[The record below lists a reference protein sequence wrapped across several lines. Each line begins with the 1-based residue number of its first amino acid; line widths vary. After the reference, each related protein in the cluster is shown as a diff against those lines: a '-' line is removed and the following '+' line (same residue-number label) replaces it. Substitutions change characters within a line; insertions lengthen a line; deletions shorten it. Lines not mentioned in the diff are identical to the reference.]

1 MFLAKTRR
9 CPLPVLIAHNPSYSM
24 RAMSSLL
31 PTRFARLAA
40 IALTLLFTGS
50 ANAQL
55 QKVVTLVKGEVT
67 NAEGQAASDVSV
79 AIYKGTEKIF
89 TTKSN
94 KEGKFNAT
102 IAPNATYR
110 VTFNNSNYQFAE
122 QQLVVP
128 AMDKFQE
135 TPLRMTLKTLK
146 NGEPFLITTQIFKP
160 KSSMIEAE
168 GATRLE
174 DIVTTVK
181 QNPKLTLDIT
191 VYPDATIKNSKKQ
204 SADETLLASR
214 ASAVK
219 SLLMSRGLAEK
230 QFNVIQE
237 KTTPSDAKFEVEIVE
252 VKKKK
257 ETRKKVKVPQY
268 IRVVGRV
275 G

>member
-1 MFLAKTRR
+1 M
-9 CPLPVLIAHNPSYSM
+9 
-24 RAMSSLL
+24 

-40 IALTLLFTGS
+40 IALILCISGTAS
-50 ANAQL
+50 AQL

-89 TTKSN
+89 STKSN

-102 IAPNATYR
+102 LAPNGTYR

-128 AMDKFQE
+128 AMEKFQE
-135 TPLRMTLKTLK
+135 TPLRMTLKPLK
-146 NGEPFLITTQIFKP
+146 HGEAFLITSQIFKP
-160 KSSMIEAE
+160 KSSMIETE

-174 DIVTTVK
+174 DIITTVK
-181 QNPKLTLDIT
+181 QNPKLSLDIT

-219 SLLMSRGLAEK
+219 SLLLSRGLSER
-230 QFNVIQE
+230 QFNVVME
-237 KTTPSDAKFEVEIVE
+237 KSAPSDAKFEMEIVE

-268 IRVVGRV
+268 IRVVSRV